1 MKVAHVIHSLGAGG
15 AETVLEHLVPAA
27 ADTGVEVVVIGL
39 SDAEDNRTAQ
49 RLRALGARV
58 HELHRPRYDPT
69 VVRAVAGLLR
79 SEGVDLVHTHLKHA
93 DVVGGAA
100 ARLVGLP
107 AVSTLHVIE
116 DPTTAPARL
125 RVRFAAAMR
134 SRLAARTVALSG
146 AQRDWYAVWAPHP
159 ERIALVPNGVAE
171 PAPTRSRD
179 EVRAELGVQPHEVLA
194 LTVSLMR
201 PEKGHADLLDALS
214 GIPDDVPLVAALA
227 GDGPLLE
234 DVRRRVSADPQ
245 LRDRV
250 RVLGFRTD
258 VDDLLAASD
267 LVVHPSRADALP
279 TSVVSAIASG
289 RAVVATDVGGLKDI
303 LDGGAGVL
311 VPAGSAA
318 QLRSAVLELV
328 GDPDRR
334 AALGRRGR
342 ERYEKE
348 FAAPVWASR
357 LHDLYT
363 QAAGGPVTRG
373 IP

>member
-1 MKVAHVIHSLGAGG
+1 MRVAHVIHSLGAGG

-39 SDAEDNRTAQ
+39 SDAEDNRTAE
-49 RLRALGARV
+49 RLRALGATV
-58 HELHRPRYDPT
+58 HELHRARYDPT
-69 VVRAVAGLLR
+69 VVRAVADLLR
-79 SEGVDLVHTHLKHA
+79 AERIDLVHTHLKHA

-100 ARLVGLP
+100 ARRVGVP

-116 DPTTAPARL
+116 DPTSAAARL
-125 RVRFAAAMR
+125 RVRFAAAVR
-134 SRLAARTVALSG
+134 SRLAARTVAVSG

-171 PAPTRSRD
+171 PAPVRTR
-179 EVRAELGVQPHEVLA
+179 EQVRAELGVAPDQVLA
-194 LTVSLMR
+194 MTVSLMR
-201 PEKGHADLLDALS
+201 PEKGHGDLLDALT

-227 GDGPLLE
+227 GDGPLLH
-234 DVRRRVSADPQ
+234 DIRARVDGDPR

-267 LVVHPSRADALP
+267 LVIHPSRADALP

-289 RAVVATDVGGLKDI
+289 RAVVATDVGGLADI
-303 LDGGAGVL
+303 VGAGAGVL
-311 VPAGSAA
+311 VPAGSVPE
-318 QLRSAVLELV
+318 LRDAVIELT
-328 GDPDRR
+328 GDRARR
-334 AALGRRGR
+334 DALGADGR
-342 ERYEKE
+342 QRYLTE

-357 LHDLYT
+357 LQELYT
-363 QAAGGPVTRG
+363 QVAGESIAGRRT
-373 IP
+373 